1 MMQDKKGS
9 DPAYQVSGAW
19 CLTPVPI
26 PTFQILTLRS
36 APLRFEMWEWCRGAG
51 YQVSGIRTIFILHH
65 ASCILHPYLNKAV
78 ALLSLRYPMQNNGC
92 PYPFI
97 LHPAILHPA
106 SCILHL

>member
-36 APLRFEMWEWCRGAG
+36 FVKSPVPNAG
-51 YQVSGIRTIFILHH
+51 
-65 ASCILHPYLNKAV
+65 
-78 ALLSLRYPMQNNGC
+78 
-92 PYPFI
+92 
-97 LHPAILHPA
+97 
-106 SCILHL
+106 